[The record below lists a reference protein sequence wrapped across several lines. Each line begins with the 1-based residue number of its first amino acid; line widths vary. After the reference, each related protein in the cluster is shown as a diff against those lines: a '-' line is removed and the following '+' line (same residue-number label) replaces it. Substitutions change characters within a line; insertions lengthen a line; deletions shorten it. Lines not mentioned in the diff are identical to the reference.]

1 MTADITRASADRT
14 PAESTARQGGPS
26 KQRQRVGISRLVIL
40 VGIAI
45 SLLALLLPP
54 SSPDLDLLLDSRDDD
69 RTALILTAHPDD
81 EVMFFTPT
89 VLALVDAGWNVSAL
103 CLSSG
108 M

>member
-1 MTADITRASADRT
+1 MSAGVTDPSVVRT
-14 PAESTARQGGPS
+14 PAKSTARQGGPS
-26 KQRQRVGISRLVIL
+26 KQRQRVSISRLVIF

-54 SSPDLDLLLDSRDDD
+54 LSPDLDILLDSRDDD

-89 VLALVDAGWNVSAL
+89 VLALVHAGWNVSAL
-103 CLSSG
+103 CLSTG

>member
-1 MTADITRASADRT
+1 
-14 PAESTARQGGPS
+14 
-26 KQRQRVGISRLVIL
+26 VVL

-54 SSPDLDLLLDSRDDD
+54 SSPDLEILLDSRDDD
-69 RTALILTAHPDD
+69 KTALVLTAHPDD

-103 CLSSG
+103 CLSTG